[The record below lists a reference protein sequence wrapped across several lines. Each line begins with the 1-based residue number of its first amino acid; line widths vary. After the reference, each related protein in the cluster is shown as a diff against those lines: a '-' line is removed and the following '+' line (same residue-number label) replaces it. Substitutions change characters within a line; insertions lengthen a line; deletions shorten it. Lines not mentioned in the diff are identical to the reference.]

1 MLTANPKGDTIYKYV
16 PWYSIFYLMVI
27 KILNVYMWPFKM
39 TATKASCSTSTT
51 NDIYFLIIT
60 TNDIYTHK
68 RKRFGEKTC

>member
-1 MLTANPKGDTIYKYV
+1 
-16 PWYSIFYLMVI
+16 
-27 KILNVYMWPFKM
+27 M

-68 RKRFGEKTC
+68 RKKFREKKKKEFSCKEHKKWSMQKLISQNL